1 MKITNKWSVAFIL
14 MLGVLLPTPTF
25 ALDPTRDQDVIQ
37 LKLILERSQQ
47 IMDSPTPPS
56 PQGMLERSLQVLA
69 LSDQADKI
77 MSSTHRHSDFGMS
90 LRHTLE
96 KYSVEL
102 MFVVADL
109 YRDTQE
115 ITKAKDIYTEIVK
128 IYSGSAW
135 SSYRNRATMEL
146 DILSIRPPQESPSTD
161 RFSIRWPSDSG
172 IGPKLRDPLRVML
185 IQEAQRGAR
194 SLNCTS
200 RYCASTAAIML
211 FSSNRFGLPV
221 AV

>member
-14 MLGVLLPTPTF
+14 MLGILLPTPTF

-56 PQGMLERSLQVLA
+56 PQGMLERSLQVLG
-69 LSDQADKI
+69 LSEQAEEI
-77 MSSTHRHSDFGMS
+77 MRTTHRHSDFGMS

-135 SSYRNRATMEL
+135 SSYRNRAAMEL
-146 DILSIRPPQESPSTD
+146 DALINRRPQESPTTD
-161 RFSIRWPSDSG
+161 RFSIHLPYGSG
-172 IGPKLRDPLRVML
+172 MGPKLRHSW
-185 IQEAQRGAR
+185 E
-194 SLNCTS
+194 
-200 RYCASTAAIML
+200 
-211 FSSNRFGLPV
+211 
-221 AV
+221 

>member
-14 MLGVLLPTPTF
+14 MLGVLSPTLTF
-25 ALDPTRDQDVIQ
+25 AVDASRDQDVIQ
-37 LKLILERSQQ
+37 LKLILERSRQ

-56 PQGMLERSLQVLA
+56 PEGMLERSLQVLG
-69 LSDQADKI
+69 LSQQAEEI
-77 MSSTHRHSDFGMS
+77 MRATHRHSDFGMS
-90 LRHTLE
+90 LRHTLS

-109 YRDTQE
+109 FRDTQE
-115 ITKAKDIYTEIVK
+115 ITKARDIYTEIIK
-128 IYSGSAW
+128 IYSGSDW

-146 DILSIRPPQESPSTD
+146 DALRNRLPQENLSTD
-161 RFSIRWPSDSG
+161 RFSIHLPSGSG
-172 IGPKLRDPLRVML
+172 MRPKLRYPLAVML
-185 IQEAQRGAR
+185 IQEDQRGAR

-200 RYCASTAAIML
+200 RYCASAAAIML
-211 FSSNRFGLPV
+211 FNSNRFGLPV